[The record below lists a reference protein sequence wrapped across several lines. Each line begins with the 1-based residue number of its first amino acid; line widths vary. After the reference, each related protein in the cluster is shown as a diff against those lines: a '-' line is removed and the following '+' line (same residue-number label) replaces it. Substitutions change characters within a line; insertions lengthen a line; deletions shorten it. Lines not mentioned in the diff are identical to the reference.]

1 MPSGPD
7 FALES
12 LKALKAEFA
21 ALVTARGDINEA
33 DTRANLID
41 KILIQVCGWPEA
53 EIHREVHA
61 ERGYMDYTLA
71 IRRRPHIA
79 VEAKREGKP
88 FTLPVTTSK
97 YLKLSGTLMTSPN
110 VKEAIDQ
117 VRGYCDECGIRYA
130 IATNGYAWIVFRAI
144 REDMPWREGSAHIFP
159 SLEDIESSFTA
170 FWNLLSYDA
179 IQAGS
184 LDGEFGT
191 TLQAPRKMYR
201 VIDRLFNSELPL
213 QRNRLHAQLHSLI
226 QTIFQDIAD
235 QDPVE
240 ILESCYVHT
249 ASLRIVASDLNAII
263 VDSIPKFLRDQGT
276 APIKQSATDAGEFGE
291 AIAEALTL
299 KSGQLYLL
307 LGGIG
312 CGKTT
317 FIKRFERE
325 TGKSLLESNRAL
337 LFHLDFLGAQI
348 DPTTT
353 EKNAWLDLLRQ
364 IRSNYAKEN
373 YETRRNIKKAFIDN
387 VQTLS
392 QTIRAFAM
400 PAGAFEKELSP
411 YLEKWQS
418 ETSDYVP
425 RLLRVIQKDR
435 HARIILFIDNVDQ
448 LSPSYQAQVFLLA
461 QRMTRSIDAL
471 TILSLREESYYTAN
485 LQRTFTAF
493 TSRKFHIASP
503 RFRKLIDNRIRY
515 ALDILE
521 QSRGPVDYV
530 LGGGISIDRAAVAA
544 FLRII
549 ENSIFERNMNIARFI
564 EAICFGNMRQALD
577 MFTLFMTS
585 GATDVDKMLT
595 IHARDGAY
603 YVAFHEFVKSIMLA
617 DRKYYKDQASSIMNL
632 FDCGNE
638 RNASHFTCLRMLKA
652 LSLRRAESSREGQG
666 YIEIALLL
674 SKSEDVFDNREDFVR
689 SLNRLLAR
697 QLVEVNTRSTDS
709 ITGASHVRL
718 TSAGWYYLFYLV
730 RSFAYLDLVLQDTP
744 LNDESTASSLTD
756 LMKQVDNLDE
766 GGGSKIERTQ
776 VRFDRVRQFLDY
788 LAEEEAREDTLYGLS
803 IRGDVWREPFMP
815 DLRAQIE
822 REIAWIERRLR
833 ENRERFEDDLTIEVA
848 EPVDLDPTA
857 TDDELEEEEGKVQGL
872 SSGTLGTK

>member
-1 MPSGPD
+1 MPSDPD
-7 FALES
+7 IALE
-12 LKALKAEFA
+12 ALKQIKVEFA
-21 ALVTARGDINEA
+21 ALVSARGDINEA

-41 KILIQVCGWPEA
+41 KILIHVCGWPEGDL
-53 EIHREVHA
+53 HREVHA
-61 ERGYMDYTLA
+61 ERGYLDYTLE

-88 FTLPVTTSK
+88 FVLPITTSK
-97 YLKLSGTLMTSPN
+97 HLKLSGALMTSEN
-110 VKEAIDQ
+110 VKEAVNQ
-117 VRGYCDECGIRYA
+117 VRGYCDDSGIRYA
-130 IATNGYAWIVFRAI
+130 VATNGYAWIVFRAI
-144 REDMPWREGSAHIFP
+144 REDMPWRDGNARIFP
-159 SLEDIESSFTA
+159 SLEDVEANFNE
-170 FWNLLSYDA
+170 FWNLLSYEA

-184 LDGEFGT
+184 LDREFGT
-191 TLQAPRKMYR
+191 TLQASRKMHR
-201 VIDRLFNSELPL
+201 VIDRLFNSDLPL
-213 QRNRLHAQLHSLI
+213 QRNRLHVQLHPLI

-235 QDPVE
+235 QDPIE

-249 ASLRIVASDLNAII
+249 SSLMIVARDLNAII
-263 VDSIPKFLRDQGT
+263 IDSIPKFLQDQGT
-276 APIKQSATDAGEFGE
+276 EPIKQSATDAGSFGD
-291 AIAEALTL
+291 AIADALTS

-325 TGKSLLESNRAL
+325 TGKSLIESNRAL

-348 DPTTT
+348 DPSTA
-353 EKNAWLDLLRQ
+353 EKNAWQDLLKQ

-373 YETRRNIKKAFIDN
+373 YETRRNIKKAFMDN
-387 VQTLS
+387 VQALS

-400 PAGAFEKELSP
+400 QAGAFDKELSP

-418 ETSDYVP
+418 DTSEYVP

-435 HARIILFIDNVDQ
+435 HARVILFIDNVDQ
-448 LSPSYQAQVFLLA
+448 LSPAYQAQVFLLA

-485 LQRTFTAF
+485 LQRTLTAF
-493 TSRKFHIASP
+493 TSRRFHIASP

-521 QSRGPVDYV
+521 RSRGPVEYV
-530 LGGGISIDRAAVAA
+530 LGAGIPIDRAAVAA

-549 ENSIFERNMNIARFI
+549 EKSIFERNMNIARFI

-585 GATDVDKMLT
+585 GATDVDKMLG
-595 IHARDGAY
+595 IYEREGAY
-603 YVAFHEFVKSIMLA
+603 YVAFHEFVKSIMLG
-617 DRKYYKDQASSIMNL
+617 DRKYYKDQASSVMNL

-638 RNASHFTCLRMLKA
+638 RNASHFTCLRILKA

-666 YIEIALLL
+666 YVEIAPFL
-674 SKSEDVFDNREDFVR
+674 SKSEDLFDNREDFFR
-689 SLNRLLAR
+689 SLNRLLNR
-697 QLVEVNTRSTDS
+697 QLVEVNTRSTES

-730 RSFAYLDLVLQDTP
+730 KSFAYLDLVLQDTP
-744 LNDESTASSLTD
+744 LNDEATANSLTD
-756 LMKQVDNLDE
+756 LMMQVDNLDE

-776 VRFDRVRQFLDY
+776 IRFNRVRQFLDY
-788 LAEEEAREDTLYGLS
+788 LADEESREDALYGLS
-803 IRGDVWREPFMP
+803 VKGDVWREPFMP
-815 DLRAQIE
+815 ELRTQIE

-833 ENRERFEDDLTIEVA
+833 ENREKFDDDLAIQIA
-848 EPVDLDPTA
+848 ERPVLDPA
-857 TDDELEEEEGKVQGL
+857 RDDEAEAEGDMPEHLTQQG
-872 SSGTLGTK
+872 

>member
-1 MPSGPD
+1 MPSDPD
-7 FALES
+7 GALAL
-12 LKALKAEFA
+12 LKQLKSEFA
-21 ALVTARGDINEA
+21 ELVAARGDINEA

-41 KILIQVCGWPEA
+41 KILIQVCGWPDA
-53 EIHREVHA
+53 DVHREVHT

-71 IRRRPHIA
+71 IRGRPHIA

-97 YLKLSGTLMTSPN
+97 FLKLSGTLMTGQN
-110 VKEAIDQ
+110 VKEAINQ
-117 VRGYCDECGIRYA
+117 VRGYCDDFGIRYA
-130 IATNGYAWIVFRAI
+130 IATNGYAWVVFRAI
-144 REDMPWREGSAHIFP
+144 REDMPWREGSARIFH
-159 SLEDIESSFTA
+159 SLENVESSFTE

-184 LDGEFGT
+184 LDSEFGT
-191 TLQAPRKMYR
+191 TLRAPRKMYR

-213 QRNRLHAQLHSLI
+213 QRNRLHVQLHSLI

-235 QDPVE
+235 QDPIE

-249 ASLRIVASDLNAII
+249 ASLKIVARDLDAII
-263 VDSIPKFLRDQGT
+263 VDSIPRFLRDQG
-276 APIKQSATDAGEFGE
+276 AEPIKQSATDAGEFGD
-291 AIAEALTL
+291 ALASALTS

-317 FIKRFERE
+317 FVKRFERE

-348 DPTTT
+348 DPSTV
-353 EKNAWLDLLRQ
+353 EKNAWQDLLKQ
-364 IRSNYAKEN
+364 IRSHYASEN

-400 PAGAFEKELSP
+400 QAGAFEKALSP

-503 RFRKLIDNRIRY
+503 RFRKLIDSRIRY

-530 LGGGISIDRAAVAA
+530 LGGGVCIDRAAVAA

-549 ENSIFERNMNIARFI
+549 EKSIFERNMNIARFI

-585 GATDVDKMLT
+585 GATDVDKMLN
-595 IHARDGAY
+595 IYERDGAY
-603 YVAFHEFVKSIMLA
+603 YVAFHEFVKSIMLG
-617 DRKYYKDQASSIMNL
+617 DRKYYKDHESSIMNL

-638 RNASHFTCLRMLKA
+638 RNASHFTCLRILRA
-652 LSLRRAESSREGQG
+652 LSLRRSESSREGQG
-666 YIEIALLL
+666 YLEISPLL
-674 SKSEDVFDNREDFVR
+674 SKSEDIFDNREDFVR
-689 SLNRLLAR
+689 SLNKLVMR
-697 QLVEVNTRSTDS
+697 QLIEVNTRSTES
-709 ITGASHVRL
+709 IAGASHVRI
-718 TSAGWYYLFYLV
+718 TSSGWYYLFYLV
-730 RSFAYLDLVLQDTP
+730 KSFAYLDLVLQDTP
-744 LNDESTASSLTD
+744 LNDEATAHCLTE

-766 GGGSKIERTQ
+766 GGGSKIDRTQ
-776 VRFDRVRQFLDY
+776 VRFSRVRQFLDY
-788 LAEEEAREDTLYGLS
+788 LAEDETREDILYGLS
-803 IRGDVWREPFMP
+803 IKGDVWREPFMP
-815 DLRAQIE
+815 ELRKQIE
-822 REIAWIERRLR
+822 LEIAWIERRLR

-848 EPVDLDPTA
+848 GGPGPAVA
-857 TDDELEEEEGKVQGL
+857 DDEPDTEESGVQEL
-872 SSGTLGTK
+872 SS